1 MKDHK
6 YKQYLLWMNK
16 MESDALDC
24 LCKRTGLSK
33 ASVLR
38 RLILSQPI
46 QERPNAD
53 FLTLTDTID
62 KIGVNFNQL
71 VRKVNTTG
79 NVSNN
84 DLKEAKHAYQ
94 QVLSLMREWEKTWR

>member
-16 MESDALDC
+16 TENDALDC

-53 FLTLTDTID
+53 FLTLTDAID

-71 VRKVNTTG
+71 VRKVNKTG
-79 NVSNN
+79 VASDH
-84 DLKEAKHAYQ
+84 DLKEATRTYQ